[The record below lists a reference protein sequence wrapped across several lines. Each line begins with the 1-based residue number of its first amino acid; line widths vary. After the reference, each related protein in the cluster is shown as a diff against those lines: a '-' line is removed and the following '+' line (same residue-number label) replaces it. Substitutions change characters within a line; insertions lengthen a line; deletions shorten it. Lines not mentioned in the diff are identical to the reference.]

1 MDPEFNSFLTEHK
14 NLTRRFFIRL
24 GAAGVAAMHSLPIF
38 ADEKERAPA
47 LQNKINKIETWLTRQ
62 GRFRDVSRGN
72 PKPHSLDEAK
82 RKEVGLTRD
91 TWSLEVL

>member
-47 LQNKINKIETWLTRQ
+47 LQNKIN
-62 GRFRDVSRGN
+62 
-72 PKPHSLDEAK
+72 
-82 RKEVGLTRD
+82 
-91 TWSLEVL
+91 